1 MNKIPSEEKMT
12 TQDTKIEK
20 EASDL
25 SRRDFLG
32 LLGKGAACAGA
43 LVGAGSALASAG
55 GAANPL
61 GGVGPTFQQDDAQY
75 AEAVKNPPKIPNYNW
90 TQHKWAFGVD
100 ADRCIGCLRCV
111 EACKMEN
118 SVQMD
123 RNHTRTWVER
133 YAYLEGSNHTLVDS
147 IHDIKNVVPGT
158 KETRFKFDNRYKDNL
173 YNDGKN
179 VKKVEKVFFVAKLCN
194 QCEKPSCVQ
203 VCPTGATYKAVDG
216 PVLIDTKYC
225 IGCQYCVQACPYG
238 ARSLNHVRG
247 TAEKCNWCYHRIT
260 KGLQPAC
267 VEVCPTG
274 TRIFGDRL
282 DPESPVS
289 QFIRNNKVN
298 VLQPAMGNYPNV
310 FYKGIDKEV
319 F

>member
-1 MNKIPSEEKMT
+1 MIKIPSEEKMT
-12 TQDTKIEK
+12 TQNTKIEK
-20 EASDL
+20 EAGDL

-43 LVGAGSALASAG
+43 LAGAAGAALASSG
-55 GAANPL
+55 GAANAL
-61 GGVGPTFQQDDAQY
+61 GGVGPTFQQEDGQY
-75 AEAVKNPPKIPNYNW
+75 AEARKNPPKIPNYNW
-90 TQHKWAFGVD
+90 TDHKWAFGVD
-100 ADRCIGCLRCV
+100 ANRCIGCLRCV

-133 YAYLEGSNHTLVDS
+133 YVYLNGSDHALVDS
-147 IHDIKNVVPGT
+147 IHDIKNVVPGSH
-158 KETRFKFDNRYKDNL
+158 ETRFKFDNRYKDA
-173 YNDGKN
+173 N
-179 VKKVEKVFFVAKLCN
+179 VTKAFFVAKLCN

-274 TRIFGDRL
+274 TRIFGDRT

-289 QFIRNNKVN
+289 QFLRNNKVS
-298 VLQPAMGNYPNV
+298 VLKPDMGNMPNV
-310 FYKGIDKEV
+310 FYAGIDKEV
-319 F
+319 L

>member
-1 MNKIPSEEKMT
+1 MIKLPSEEKMT

-20 EASDL
+20 EAGDL

-43 LVGAGSALASAG
+43 MVGAGAALASTG
-55 GAANPL
+55 GANKL
-61 GGVGPTFQQDDAQY
+61 GGVGPTFQQGDAQY
-75 AEAVKNPPKIPNYNW
+75 AEARKNPPKIPDYNW
-90 TQHKWAFGVD
+90 TEHKWAFGVD
-100 ADRCIGCLRCV
+100 TNRCIGCLRCV

-133 YAYLEGSNHTLVDS
+133 YTYLEGSDHALVDS
-147 IHDIKNVVPGT
+147 IHDIKNVVPGS
-158 KETRFKFDNRYKDNL
+158 KETRFKFDNRYKDA
-173 YNDGKN
+173 
-179 VKKVEKVFFVAKLCN
+179 KVTKSFFVPKLCN

-238 ARSLNHVRG
+238 ARSLNHERG

-260 KGLQPAC
+260 KGLNPAC
-267 VEVCPTG
+267 VEACPTG
-274 TRIFGDRL
+274 TRIFGDRM
-282 DPESPVS
+282 DPESPIS
-289 QFIRNNKVN
+289 QFILNNRVN
-298 VLQPAMGNYPNV
+298 TLQPAMGNMPNV
-310 FYKGIDKEV
+310 FYAGIDKEV

>member
-1 MNKIPSEEKMT
+1 MIKLPSEEKMT
-12 TQDTKIEK
+12 TQDTQVEK
-20 EASDL
+20 EAGSL
-25 SRRDFLG
+25 TRRDFLG

-43 LVGAGSALASAG
+43 LVGTGGALAAQSVSET
-55 GAANPL
+55 
-61 GGVGPTFQQDDAQY
+61 GVGPTFQQGLDQY
-75 AEAVKNPPKIPNYNW
+75 AEAVKNPPKIPDYNW

-100 ADRCIGCLRCV
+100 TNRCIGCLRCV

-133 YAYLEGSNHTLVDS
+133 YTYLEGSDHALVDS
-147 IHDIKNVVPGT
+147 IHDLDNVVPGS
-158 KETRFKFDNRYKDNL
+158 KETRFKFDNRYKDA
-173 YNDGKN
+173 
-179 VKKVEKVFFVAKLCN
+179 KVSKSFFVPKLCN

-238 ARSLNHVRG
+238 ARSLNEDRG

-260 KGLQPAC
+260 KGLNPAC
-267 VEVCPTG
+267 VEACPTG
-274 TRIFGDRL
+274 TRIFGDRT
-282 DPESPVS
+282 DPESPIS
-289 QFIRNNKVN
+289 QFIRNNRVN
-298 VLQPAMGNYPNV
+298 VLKPDMGNMPNV
-310 FYKGIDKEV
+310 FYAGIDKEV
-319 F
+319 L

>member
-1 MNKIPSEEKMT
+1 MNKIPSEENMT
-12 TQDTKIEK
+12 TQGTKIEK
-20 EASDL
+20 EAGDL

-43 LVGAGSALASAG
+43 MVGAGSALASAG
-55 GAANPL
+55 GGAHPL

-90 TQHKWAFGVD
+90 TEHKWAFGVD
-100 ADRCIGCLRCV
+100 VDRCIGCLRCV

-133 YAYLEGSNHTLVDS
+133 YAYLEGSNHALVDS
-147 IHDIKNVVPGT
+147 IQDIKNNVPGSQ
-158 KETRFKFDNRYKDNL
+158 ETRFKFDDRYKDGM
-173 YNDGKN
+173 YEG
-179 VKKVEKVFFVAKLCN
+179 KKVEKAFFVAKLCN

-203 VCPTGATYKAVDG
+203 VCPTGATYKSVDG

-238 ARSLNHVRG
+238 ARSLNHERG

-260 KGLQPAC
+260 KGQQPAC

-274 TRIFGDRL
+274 TRVFGDRM
-282 DPESPVS
+282 DPESPIS
-289 QFIRNNKVN
+289 EFIRNNKVS

-319 F
+319 V

>member
-1 MNKIPSEEKMT
+1 MT

-20 EASDL
+20 EAGDL

-55 GAANPL
+55 GAPNAL
-61 GGVGPTFQQDDAQY
+61 GGVGPAYQQEPEQY
-75 AEAVKNPPKIPNYNW
+75 AEARKNPPKIPNYNW
-90 TQHKWAFGVD
+90 TEHKWAFGVD
-100 ADRCIGCLRCV
+100 VDRCIGCLRCV

-147 IHDIKNVVPGT
+147 IHDIKNVVPGSM
-158 KETRFKFDNRYKDNL
+158 ETRFKFDNRYKDNL
-173 YNDGKN
+173 YKDGKE

-203 VCPTGATYKAVDG
+203 VCPTGATYKTPDG

-289 QFIRNNKVN
+289 QFIAKNKVN

>member
-1 MNKIPSEEKMT
+1 MT
-12 TQDTKIEK
+12 THDMKPEK
-20 EASDL
+20 EAGSL
-25 SRRDFLG
+25 TRRDFLG

-43 LVGAGSALASAG
+43 LAGAG
-55 GAANPL
+55 GAIASS
-61 GGVGPTFQQDDAQY
+61 GMVGTFQQNEAQH
-75 AEAVKNPPKIPNYNW
+75 AEAVNNPPEIPGYNW
-90 TQHKWAFGVD
+90 NDHKWAFGID
-100 ADRCIGCLRCV
+100 SNRCIGCLRCM

-123 RNHTRTWVER
+123 ATHHRTWVER
-133 YAYLEGSNHTLVDS
+133 YVYLEGSDHALVDS
-147 IHDIKNVVPGT
+147 QTHAGNIVSGSN
-158 KETRFKFDNRYKDNL
+158 ETRFKFDNRYKDA
-173 YNDGKN
+173 
-179 VKKVEKVFFVAKLCN
+179 KVEKAFFVPKLCN

-216 PVLIDTKYC
+216 PVLIDTEYC

-238 ARSLNHVRG
+238 ARSFNEVRG

-260 KGLQPAC
+260 KGLNPAC

-274 TRIFGDRL
+274 TRVFGDRN

-289 QFIRNNKVN
+289 QFIRNNRVN

-310 FYKGIDKEV
+310 FYAGIDKEV
-319 F
+319 V

>member
-1 MNKIPSEEKMT
+1 MIKLPSEEKMT

-20 EASDL
+20 EAGDL

-55 GAANPL
+55 GGAHPL
-61 GGVGPTFQQDDAQY
+61 GGVGPAFQQEDEQY
-75 AEAVKNPPKIPNYNW
+75 AEARKNPPKIPNYNW
-90 TQHKWAFGVD
+90 TEHKWAFGVD
-100 ADRCIGCLRCV
+100 TNRCIGCLRCV

-133 YAYLEGSNHTLVDS
+133 YTYLEGSDNALVDS

-158 KETRFKFDNRYKDNL
+158 KETRFKFDNRYKDA
-173 YNDGKN
+173 
-179 VKKVEKVFFVAKLCN
+179 KVTKSFFVPKLCN

-203 VCPTGATYKAVDG
+203 VCPTGATYKTPDG

-238 ARSLNHVRG
+238 ARSLNLVRG

-260 KGLQPAC
+260 KGLNPAC

-274 TRIFGDRL
+274 TRIFGDRM
-282 DPESPVS
+282 DPESPIS
-289 QFIRNNKVN
+289 QFIRNNRVN
-298 VLQPAMGNYPNV
+298 TLQPAMGNHPNV
-310 FYKGIDKEV
+310 FYAGIDKEV

>member
-1 MNKIPSEEKMT
+1 MNKLPSEEKMT

-20 EASDL
+20 KTDDL

-43 LVGAGSALASAG
+43 MVGAGSALASSG
-55 GAANPL
+55 GAANAL
-61 GGVGPTFQQDDAQY
+61 GGVGPTFQQEPEQY

-100 ADRCIGCLRCV
+100 ADRCIGCLRCI

-147 IHDIKNVVPGT
+147 MHDMNNVIPGSN
-158 KETRFKFDNRYKDNL
+158 ETRFKFDNRYKDNL
-173 YNDGKN
+173 YNDGKE

-274 TRIFGDRL
+274 TRIFGDRM

-289 QFIRNNKVN
+289 QFIRSNKVN

>member
-20 EASDL
+20 GAGDL

-43 LVGAGSALASAG
+43 LAGAGSALASSG
-55 GAANPL
+55 VANPL

-75 AEAVKNPPKIPNYNW
+75 AEARKNPPKIPNYNW
-90 TQHKWAFGVD
+90 TEHKWAFGVD
-100 ADRCIGCLRCV
+100 ADKCIGCLRCV

-173 YNDGKN
+173 YNDGKK
-179 VKKVEKVFFVAKLCN
+179 VTKVEKVFFVAKLCN

-238 ARSLNHVRG
+238 ARSLNHNRG

-289 QFIRNNKVN
+289 QFIAKNKVN